1 MGNVRSNWG
10 LYMVIIPIYMYN
22 CIICIIIYY
31 ILVYL
36 YYRRKF
42 RSQTSDNM
50 DRWEKQ
56 RWEKSEKEKEPEERN
71 AAARKGRKAAIHCND
86 LWLQRVE
93 K

>member
-1 MGNVRSNWG
+1 
-10 LYMVIIPIYMYN
+10 
-22 CIICIIIYY
+22 
-31 ILVYL
+31 
-36 YYRRKF
+36 
-42 RSQTSDNM
+42 M

-86 LWLQRVE
+86 LWLQRGE